1 MAILA
6 LMTAVAA
13 AAGPAPDFPAPIGQA
28 ADGKAHCY
36 SPDIVR
42 KTCASLANYSRNAAG
57 DIVGE
62 TTVVLGKSP
71 IVTMSTASAMTVEG
85 GRLCSTLRK
94 ADLEAAKFTVDGAA
108 PDDARAV
115 QLHNAVSDQFSPIV
129 DHQVCV
135 SYEPDGSGFMAHTSF
150 DGLPRPSLDQRVI
163 WVTPADG
170 WKVTP

>member
-6 LMTAVAA
+6 LVAAVAA
-13 AAGPAPDFPAPIGQA
+13 AGGPAPDFPVPIGPA

-36 SPDIVR
+36 SPDMAR
-42 KTCASLANYSRNAAG
+42 KTCASLAIYSHNAAG
-57 DIVGE
+57 DIVGA
-62 TTVVLGKSP
+62 TTVVLAKGP
-71 IVTMSTASAMTVEG
+71 VVTMSTASVMTVEG
-85 GRLCSTLRK
+85 GRLCSTLHK
-94 ADLEAAKFTVDGAA
+94 ADLDAAQFTIDGAA

-115 QLHNAVSDQFSPIV
+115 QFHNAVADQFSPII
-129 DHQVCV
+129 DHKVCV
-135 SYEPDGSGFMAHTSF
+135 TYEPDGSGFTAHTSF